1 MSQSISESN
10 TSNYSLLGDNASPL
24 EIALERVLSNALND
38 ICPPIPELRNANKT
52 PEHLLPYLALDKQ
65 VPEWESSDSLEQK
78 RKTVKNQRQ
87 IFKKGGTTSGIELA
101 IEALGGITEFKR
113 WYEYGGDPYAMKII
127 SWDICSPSLKNIER
141 VKSRIE
147 DAKSLRD
154 SFDVGQ
160 GFLTSGNC
168 SVAGT
173 VQFVTKIS
181 VKEL

>member
-1 MSQSISESN
+1 MVLLNLRDGMSMGRPICNEN
-10 TSNYSLLGDNASPL
+10 NLLGYL
-24 EIALERVLSNALND
+24 LS
-38 ICPPIPELRNANKT
+38 I
-52 PEHLLPYLALDKQ
+52 
-65 VPEWESSDSLEQK
+65 
-78 RKTVKNQRQ
+78 
-87 IFKKGGTTSGIELA
+87 
-101 IEALGGITEFKR
+101 
-113 WYEYGGDPYAMKII
+113 
-127 SWDICSPSLKNIER
+127 LKNIER